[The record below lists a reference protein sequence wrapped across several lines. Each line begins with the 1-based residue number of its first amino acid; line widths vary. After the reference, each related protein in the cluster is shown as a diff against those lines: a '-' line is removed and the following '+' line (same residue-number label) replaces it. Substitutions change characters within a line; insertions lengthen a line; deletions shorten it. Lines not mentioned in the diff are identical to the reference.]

1 MKILLLCISFLCI
14 VTTQTEILRVSY
26 YGKEHHGRKTAS
38 GEIFDMNKL
47 TAAHK
52 KLPFGT
58 MVEITNINNDKSIIV
73 KINDRGPYIKG
84 RTFDLSRAAFDSI
97 ANLKKG
103 IIRVKYKIV
112 KDEKIY

>member
-1 MKILLLCISFLCI
+1 MKILLLCISFLYI
-14 VTTQTEILRVSY
+14 FTIQEDITKASY
-26 YGKEHHGRKTAS
+26 YGKEHNGLKTAS
-38 GEIFDMNKL
+38 GEIFDMTQL

-58 MVEITNINNDKSIIV
+58 MVEITNVNNNKSIIV

-97 ANLKKG
+97 ANLKQG
-103 IIRVKYKIV
+103 VIRVKYKII
-112 KDEKIY
+112 K